1 MQTLVRST
9 ARSVRTQATVLGGSL
24 ATLWGVFAGNV
35 ILGGGLLGFG
45 IHPRTVQGLWGIAAA
60 PFLHASLEHLVANSV
75 PLVVLG
81 WLVMLRDRR
90 HFWPVTIIAALGSGL
105 TAWTIGAPGTVHVGA
120 SGVIFGYLG
129 FLLLAGWFARSAGAI
144 LLSVLVTVLWG
155 GLVFGVLPGQLGISW
170 EAHLGG
176 LIGGVLAARWL
187 APRGR

>member
-35 ILGGGLLGFG
+35 VVGGGLLGFG

-155 GLVFGVLPGQLGISW
+155 GLVFGVLPGQVGISW

-176 LIGGVLAARWL
+176 FLGGVLAARWL